1 MNNKKLIRN
10 PLCDYM
16 IVGGWMKRGDKI
28 TMEQVLKD
36 LTVDHLELIGTLRL
50 VKVIAEVKAGQTGAQ
65 E

>member
-16 IVGGWMKRGDKI
+16 VVGGWMKRGNKKE
-28 TMEQVLKD
+28 MEQLIQE